1 VVRFHLFR
9 NATQFFYTTTRCSM
23 AHRYYPREYA
33 RFVGWLTAYTFGVAA
48 VACIA
53 YMLTH

>member
-1 VVRFHLFR
+1 MLINDVLSHI
-9 NATQFFYTTTRCSM
+9 TTRCSM

-53 YMLTH
+53 YTLTH